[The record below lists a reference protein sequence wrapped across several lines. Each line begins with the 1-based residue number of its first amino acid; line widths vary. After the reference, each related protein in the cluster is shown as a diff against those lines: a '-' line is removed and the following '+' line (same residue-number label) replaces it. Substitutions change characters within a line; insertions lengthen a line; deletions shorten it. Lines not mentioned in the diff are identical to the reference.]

1 MGDLTGIIAVTGGIL
16 LFLIPVAGLTAR
28 FALKPLIES
37 VTRALQARQGTGGGG
52 DALVAVERRLAS
64 LEQDVSSLR
73 SELHRIG
80 DGKEFDRKL
89 AAGSSTEAA
98 DAGS

>member
-37 VTRALQARQGTGGGG
+37 VTRALQARQGAGGG
-52 DALVAVERRLAS
+52 DALAAVERRLAS
-64 LEQDVSSLR
+64 LEQEVSSLR
-73 SELHRIG
+73 SDLHRIG
-80 DGKEFDRKL
+80 DAKEFDRRL
-89 AAGSSTEAA
+89 AAGSPVDAA
-98 DAGS
+98 GEGS